1 MPYSL
6 LANEKMPNYHRFL
19 VQEILSKIPSLLHGG
34 FSSWFNTS
42 NPHRIYYLNMYREL
56 LKKLNFMLMLKYR

>member
-6 LANEKMPNYHRFL
+6 LANEKMPGCDRVL

-34 FSSWFNTS
+34 FSSLFNA
-42 NPHRIYYLNMYREL
+42 
-56 LKKLNFMLMLKYR
+56 